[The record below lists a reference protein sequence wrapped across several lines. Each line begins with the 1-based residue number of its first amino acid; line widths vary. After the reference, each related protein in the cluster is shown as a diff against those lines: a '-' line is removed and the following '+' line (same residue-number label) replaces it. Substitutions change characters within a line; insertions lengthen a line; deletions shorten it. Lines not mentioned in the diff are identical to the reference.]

1 MPSIIVAQSSPL
13 EAPGSALGRESGYP
27 RLLLKKK
34 TTKLGSRGFDDA
46 ASNRQLLLGDWMSL
60 RMSYHEGRH
69 TRLVEAISP
78 QEHRAAMLSLRLPEH
93 LQALQDLAPGGRLN
107 LFGSNLKI
115 KDANT

>member
-1 MPSIIVAQSSPL
+1 
-13 EAPGSALGRESGYP
+13 
-27 RLLLKKK
+27 
-34 TTKLGSRGFDDA
+34 
-46 ASNRQLLLGDWMSL
+46 MSL

-115 KDANT
+115 KDANA